1 MACMVWKIAAAY
13 RCAEEAIGSDKKN
26 GAAAYLVYYITNTP
40 YPQDSKENRLAFN
53 IYKANDCRVIAEKN
67 LEKQAEKD
75 PIAALVLGLAHE
87 TGKLQAF
94 KGGQSKAVTYY
105 TMAAEGGCPYAAMKA
120 AIQYL
125 TNSSLSNPDKGVEL
139 LERLV
144 NEKDIAA
151 TRVLK
156 QCYNDNVSFLK
167 TDPNKSFELCKKL
180 AEWGEGLEM
189 AELGEHYLSGKG
201 TTKDET
207 VAKEWYLKSKEKLT
221 GENRQFV
228 ENRLK
233 DFDADGHFY
242 LNISD
247 FTDSQAREVYKKALN
262 GDGSAQYTVAQNYQ
276 KGLGGAT
283 YDEKKAT
290 SWLNKAIKS
299 GNQDAIKAKDSFAKD
314 GQQYRE
320 QAAQRQQEARTEG
333 ALQAFKNSGNPYN
346 YWCVGQAYEEGK
358 LYTGSDIIKVKINL
372 DSAAVWYEKTAEAY
386 LKQKEYLKFFD
397 EGGALFRV
405 LRNSNKS
412 EKLIAALNKYI
423 SLTADAPREKARLL
437 SMLAYTYYKGIGG
450 VKTDY
455 VKAAKYCKEALAVYE
470 NNYTASALLGLMM
483 YFGKGMPVN
492 KAGAYSPLWKAFSA
506 DFSFQNSVFGEEVL
520 EPLFNNKDMV
530 PDRGEARLAL
540 GTCFEKGLGVTPN
553 VDYACTLW
561 ALARQSAEA
570 QYKLGQYTEKGR
582 YRPVVVFGVKRPNLD
597 LARELYRNAADLGY
611 APARAALKRLGN

>member
-1 MACMVWKIAAAY
+1 M
-13 RCAEEAIGSDKKN
+13 
-26 GAAAYLVYYITNTP
+26 
-40 YPQDSKENRLAFN
+40 
-53 IYKANDCRVIAEKN
+53 
-67 LEKQAEKD
+67 
-75 PIAALVLGLAHE
+75 
-87 TGKLQAF
+87 
-94 KGGQSKAVTYY
+94 
-105 TMAAEGGCPYAAMKA
+105 
-120 AIQYL
+120 
-125 TNSSLSNPDKGVEL
+125 
-139 LERLV
+139 
-144 NEKDIAA
+144 
-151 TRVLK
+151 
-156 QCYNDNVSFLK
+156 
-167 TDPNKSFELCKKL
+167 
-180 AEWGEGLEM
+180 
-189 AELGEHYLSGKG
+189 
-201 TTKDET
+201 
-207 VAKEWYLKSKEKLT
+207 
-221 GENRQFV
+221 
-228 ENRLK
+228 
-233 DFDADGHFY
+233 
-242 LNISD
+242 
-247 FTDSQAREVYKKALN
+247 
-262 GDGSAQYTVAQNYQ
+262 
-276 KGLGGAT
+276 
-283 YDEKKAT
+283 
-290 SWLNKAIKS
+290 
-299 GNQDAIKAKDSFAKD
+299 
-314 GQQYRE
+314 
-320 QAAQRQQEARTEG
+320 
-333 ALQAFKNSGNPYN
+333 
-346 YWCVGQAYEEGK
+346 
-358 LYTGSDIIKVKINL
+358 KINL

-597 LARELYRNAADLGY
+597 LARELYRNATDLGY